1 MAREWPHGSLAR
13 RWHHGQRLAACRYGC
28 MAAWAEMSLT
38 CRLSLIQAGSAV
50 SSGPDLRH
58 LVRNLYPWPGPGLLC
73 IHGLGRGSL
82 WDGPYAQL

>member
-1 MAREWPHGSLAR
+1 MARELS
-13 RWHHGQRLAACRYGC
+13 ACRYGC

-58 LVRNLYPWPGPGLLC
+58 LVRNLYPWPGPEDFVYPWP
-73 IHGLGRGSL
+73 GLGVAMGRALCTALRQRRPLRSI
-82 WDGPYAQL
+82 